1 MTDQADR
8 GRKPRRA
15 TWESWVEQQIRAG
28 MERGEFV
35 RLRCRNFQD
44 SSHSNPRRADRFAEE
59 QSIDLA
65 QADEELNDS
74 QHTIANDLLES
85 TLR

>member
-1 MTDQADR
+1 MALQVLRSRTMHWVVVTTHIVDNFMSRLIDSLPVTPISVSKSQSTSLL
-8 GRKPRRA
+8 PR
-15 TWESWVEQQIRAG
+15 T
-28 MERGEFV
+28 
-35 RLRCRNFQD
+35 
-44 SSHSNPRRADRFAEE
+44 RFAEE